1 MFTSGSKTDIFRRNS
16 QTTDL
21 KPVFRFLYVKEL
33 VTNNIKNRDLQQTR
47 DTDYPHRKIGW
58 HRGSLAR
65 ALTVPTLEGETLLY
79 EYQYLLLLNTGV
91 R

>member
-21 KPVFRFLYVKEL
+21 KPVFGFLYVKEL

-47 DTDYPHRKIGW
+47 DTD
-58 HRGSLAR
+58 
-65 ALTVPTLEGETLLY
+65 
-79 EYQYLLLLNTGV
+79 
-91 R
+91 